1 LRVLAAFTD
10 ARHTPASAMLPTH
23 LWLRR
28 VHKRCNIAS
37 CASRR
42 VNVSYT
48 LIDWYIDRLVPA
60 RWVRASWRA
69 VCACMWSS
77 ITFSVPHFEERQ
89 VEEAK
94 RGKDDQVLFLPLS
107 SGVETLVASVPVL
120 GLSSASGPVLAIVS
134 APQASSSAALQ
145 QKASCSSATEGFRTS
160 RRERRERPSHQGKRG
175 PKGPR
180 RLVSQTDRQTDR
192 QEDGV

>member
-1 LRVLAAFTD
+1 
-10 ARHTPASAMLPTH
+10 MLPTH

-48 LIDWYIDRLVPA
+48 LIDCYIDRLVPA
-60 RWVRASWRA
+60 RWVRACWRA

-94 RGKDDQVLFLPLS
+94 RGKDDQVLSCPLS

-160 RRERRERPSHQGKRG
+160 RHQEKRAPKPSREERAQG
-175 PKGPR
+175 PTTSC
-180 RLVSQTDRQTDR
+180 VTDRQTDR
-192 QEDGV
+192 QTRGRRVTWAWGRHQVHADE